1 MFKCGFVVGGLAAAT
16 FLGTFAAGPA
26 LASTGSSHRIPV
38 VIHEAALS
46 GATQPDSGAPGGLP
60 LLGALGQQAS
70 SLPSALAPLQTASG
84 DGIVPGVNNAV
95 GSLLS
100 GLGLTDLSALVSGSS
115 ATHLLGGPSGG
126 LGGLLS
132 SLNGSNGLPDLSKLL
147 NGQNGQPD
155 LGKLLGGLGSSNGL
169 PDLGKLL
176 NGQNGQ
182 PDLGKLVGLLVIGKV
197 LGGLGGLNP
206 LANPLDGS
214 NGLGALSALG
224 NLLNGAKPA
233 IGG

>member
-38 VIHEAALS
+38 VIHEAALA

-60 LLGALGQQAS
+60 LLGALGQQVS
-70 SLPSALAPLQTASG
+70 GLPSALAPSQTANG

-95 GSLLS
+95 GSLLT
-100 GLGLTDLSALVSGSS
+100 GLGLTDLSSLISGTS

-132 SLNGSNGLPDLSKLL
+132 SLNGSNGLPDL
-147 NGQNGQPD
+147 
-155 LGKLLGGLGSSNGL
+155 GKLLGGLGNSNGL

-197 LGGLGGLNP
+197 LGGLNP
-206 LANPLDGS
+206 LANPLDGP
-214 NGLGALSALG
+214 NGLGALSAIG
-224 NLLNGAKPA
+224 SLLNGAKPA